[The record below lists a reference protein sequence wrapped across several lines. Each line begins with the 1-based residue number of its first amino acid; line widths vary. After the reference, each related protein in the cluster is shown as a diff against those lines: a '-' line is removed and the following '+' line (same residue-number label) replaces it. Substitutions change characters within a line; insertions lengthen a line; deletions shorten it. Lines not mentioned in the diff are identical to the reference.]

1 MVLVVTAFP
10 FAALVAALL
19 SHGRIRRRGTNVG
32 CQLSVVI
39 WLVDVVV
46 VVVVVVIV
54 VVVVVVVGVFGS
66 GAVGTAGASRN
77 RVPVN
82 VVIVSE
88 AVATAGAGRLTLVI
102 LLLASGVWV
111 AVVGIE
117 ATWVVVVNE
126 FRKSGCKFGARPKP
140 DVCANRHVAAAM
152 SSCPVVRCFLPLAVW
167 CDMPVIVK
175 LPEVSFLEM
184 R

>member
-1 MVLVVTAFP
+1 MVLVVAAFP

-19 SHGRIRRRGTNVG
+19 SHGLIRRRGTNVG
-32 CQLSVVI
+32 SQLSVVI

-54 VVVVVVVGVFGS
+54 VVVVVIVGVFGS

-82 VVIVSE
+82 VVVIVSE

-102 LLLASGVWV
+102 LLLALGVWD
-111 AVVGIE
+111 AFIGIE

-126 FRKSGCKFGARPKP
+126 LGKLGCEFGTRLKP
-140 DVCANRHVAAAM
+140 DVCANGHVANAM
-152 SSCPVVRCFLPLAVW
+152 S
-167 CDMPVIVK
+167 
-175 LPEVSFLEM
+175 
-184 R
+184 